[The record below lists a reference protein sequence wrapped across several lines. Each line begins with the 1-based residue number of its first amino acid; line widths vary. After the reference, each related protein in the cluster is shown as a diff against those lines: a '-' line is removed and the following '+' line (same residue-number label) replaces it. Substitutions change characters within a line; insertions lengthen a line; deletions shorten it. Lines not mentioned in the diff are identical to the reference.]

1 MFRQAVYPR
10 RLIMDGK
17 VQTIDDIENLMP
29 PGMARGAIS
38 LPRCT
43 ESEVVRHYTAL
54 SCMNFG
60 TDNGPY
66 PLGSCTMKYNPKYAD
81 RIAHLADASD
91 VHPYQPEATVQGTLQ
106 VMYEMEKSL
115 CAIGGVD
122 AVTLQPAAGAH
133 GEHTAMLMVRAY
145 HRSNGEERNEVII
158 PDSAH
163 GTNPASA
170 AMAGFKLIEIPSSP
184 NGCVD
189 LDALDAALSER
200 TAAMMLTNPNTLG
213 IFERNVARI
222 AERVHGVGALLY
234 YDGANLNAIMG
245 YTTPGAM
252 DFDIVHFNVHKTFAS
267 PHGGGGPGAGPVG
280 VKKFLEPFLPSPRIV
295 LNEGVYSLDSDRPS
309 SIGKVSSFQGNFG
322 VILRGYA
329 YILRQGR
336 DGLKSATERAVLNSN
351 YLKERLKG
359 TYDIPYGD
367 LKKHEF
373 VASAA
378 KLKAEKNIRAMDVA
392 KIMMDHGIHPPTV
405 YFPMLVEEALMFE
418 PTEDESKENLD
429 RLAEMLIGI
438 AEMDEADALA
448 APSMTAATRVD
459 ETKAARDAI
468 LSLRYKLQKEK
479 DRGGSQK

>member
-1 MFRQAVYPR
+1 MVTT
-10 RLIMDGK
+10 G
-17 VQTIDDIENLMP
+17 DDLLP
-29 PGMARGAIS
+29 PGMARGCIC
-38 LPRCT
+38 LPELP
-43 ESEVVRHYTAL
+43 ESEVVRHFTAL

-81 RIAHLADASD
+81 RIASLADAVD
-91 VHPYQPEATVQGTLQ
+91 VHPYQPEGTVQGSLQ
-106 VMYEMEKSL
+106 ILHEMEKAL

-133 GEHTAMLMVRAY
+133 GEHTSMLIVRAF
-145 HRSNGEERNEVII
+145 HRHHGQDRDEIII

-170 AMAGFKLIEIPSSP
+170 AMAGFKVIEIPSSP
-184 NGCVD
+184 DGCVD
-189 LDALDAALSER
+189 LEALSSALSER

-213 IFERNVARI
+213 IFERRITQVA
-222 AERVHGVGALLY
+222 EMVHSAGALLY

-245 YTTPGAM
+245 YSTPGAM

-280 VKKFLEPFLPSPRIV
+280 VKAFLEPFLPYPRV
-295 LNEGVYSLDSDRPS
+295 ACQDGVYRLDCDRPL

-322 VILRGYA
+322 VLLRGYA
-329 YILRQGR
+329 YILRKGG
-336 DGLKSATERAVLNSN
+336 DGLKQASERAVLNSN

-359 TYDIPYGD
+359 AYHIPFGD

-378 KLKAEKNIRAMDVA
+378 ALKQSKGIKAMDVA
-392 KIMMDHGIHPPTV
+392 KMMMDYGLHPPTV
-405 YFPMLVEEALMFE
+405 YFPMLVEEALMIE
-418 PTEDESKENLD
+418 PTEDESKETLD
-429 RLAEMLIGI
+429 RMADVLLAI
-438 AEMDEADALA
+438 AESDAEKA
-448 APSMTAATRVD
+448 SSAPSSTAASRVD
-459 ETKAARDAI
+459 ETKAARDAV
-468 LSLRYKLQKEK
+468 LSSRYRRRKE
-479 DRGGSQK
+479 GNP